1 MKASYPAAILL
12 ASGLFCA
19 AQQEAASPEAP
30 RMVACERLGNKIK
43 DVPPQY
49 PEMAKIA
56 HVQGDVVLNAVID
69 KKGRIK
75 HLNAISGPPLLVQ
88 AATDAVKQWRYKPY
102 MLGGKKVEVQTRITV
117 KFHM

>member
-1 MKASYPAAILL
+1 MKAGYLAAILL
-12 ASGLFCA
+12 VGLSCA
-19 AQQEAASPEAP
+19 AEQAALPEEAP

-49 PEMAKIA
+49 PQAARLA

-75 HLNAISGPPLLVQ
+75 HLNTISGHPLLVP
-88 AATDAVKQWRYKPY
+88 AVRDAVKQWRYKPY
-102 MLGGKKVEVQTRITV
+102 TVDGKKVEVQTIITV